1 MLPCSRCILIIF
13 CVTLFSL
20 SRLAARLVAFDGIP
34 VEVGKW
40 TFESIR
46 KSIQARGRP
55 LTLSFR
61 NDFLTSKQ
69 REILTKAVADIG
81 QPAPQLPVSSG
92 SRGNAHIIRERN
104 QDYHHGQE
112 HTIYTSTSSI
122 SSQRSQPKRYYSFS
136 EAGSSIS
143 SAVAPLVSNLLS
155 NSRSTHTGKQPRESL
170 EPDYMKRSSDDDE
183 YSIDKMRHHRDFQ
196 SGLL

>member
-1 MLPCSRCILIIF
+1 MLLTFLIFPSEIY
-13 CVTLFSL
+13 
-20 SRLAARLVAFDGIP
+20 AARVVAFDGIP

-61 NDFLTSKQ
+61 NDFLTPKQ
-69 REILTKAVADIG
+69 RAILTKAIEDVK
-81 QPAPQLPVSSG
+81 PPLPTAAHSHVP
-92 SRGNAHIIRERN
+92 RGNSSTRERY
-104 QDYHHGQE
+104 QDHHE
-112 HTIYTSTSSI
+112 NTIYTSTSSL
-122 SSQRSQPKRYYSFS
+122 SSQRSSQPKNKYYSSFS

-143 SAVAPLVSNLLS
+143 SAVAPLMSNLLS
-155 NSRSTHTGKQPRESL
+155 NANRSSSGKQQGDLFAPDYLRRTSDSL
-170 EPDYMKRSSDDDE
+170 E
-183 YSIDKMRHHRDFQ
+183 KMRHHHDYQ